1 VINEEDGGNGW
12 IYLRVGNPTRK
23 LLEDVDAREES
34 TSMPANR
41 RFLVIND
48 NRRHSRGGKKKRGL
62 DEDALFVMDFRRVH
76 CKSMQLQQCTVL
88 MLRVWQ
94 HRSFGVSSSKI
105 DEMKLEGGVPAN
117 VE

>member
-1 VINEEDGGNGW
+1 
-12 IYLRVGNPTRK
+12 
-23 LLEDVDAREES
+23 
-34 TSMPANR
+34 MPANR